1 MDLNSLLIWT
11 VAAGCGMTL
20 LQLPWQFR
28 FWKSA
33 VVPIALLLLLGIC
46 TYFVPAYAGL
56 ISGSLFILLMLVP
69 AWGSAA
75 LNSLLQRRWYRLARL
90 VSWLL
95 AIVRPDRDAR
105 QLPQVIRAMQLAQS
119 GQGDRAAE
127 LLDPIA
133 SGNHP
138 LGRMALVLQTRFSG
152 HWQTFLDW
160 ANIPENWSAVHSDPG
175 LLDTFLQG
183 LGETG
188 QRDELY
194 RHYERI
200 SATGQR
206 LPATFSQLIRMKLA
220 AFSGNDFIVSQ
231 FLNGPLRNFPDEV
244 KKFWHATALQVAGW
258 EPEATRELQRLLKS
272 KDIAFSTTAKRRLDH
287 PLPTLL
293 EQPLADW
300 QQARLHRI
308 SHGAE
313 QDMMSSSIRFQRMR
327 TCWGTWGIALVLVL
341 VFLCEIPGGSENF
354 ENLERMGAML
364 IPPDPGGGQ
373 AWRIVA
379 AAFLHFGPLHLI
391 MNVLGLIVLGRRI
404 EMEWG
409 TLLLVLTYLLSAVSS
424 IGLTPYFIS
433 QQPGVMETTVLVG
446 ASGGVMGL
454 LGGLLIQS
462 LAHLIQGR
470 SRLAGREFLS
480 LLVIVIVQ
488 LTFDANTPNVSSEAH
503 LLGMSMGI
511 LCGVIWN
518 VAWAIRQRWRG
529 F

>member
-1 MDLNSLLIWT
+1 MDLNHLLIWT

-33 VVPIALLLLLGIC
+33 AVPVALLLLLGLC
-46 TYFVPAYAGL
+46 VYFVPAYAGL

-75 LNSLLQRRWYRLARL
+75 LNSLLQRRWYRAARL

-95 AIVRPDRDAR
+95 AVVRPDRDAR

-119 GQGDRAAE
+119 GRRDRAVE

-133 SGNHP
+133 SGDNP
-138 LGRMALVLQTRFSG
+138 LGRMAMVLQTRFSG
-152 HWQTFLDW
+152 HWQAFLDW
-160 ANIPENWSAVHSDPG
+160 ANISENWSAVHSDPG

-200 SATGQR
+200 SATSQR
-206 LPATFSQLIRMKLA
+206 LPATFLHLIRMKLA
-220 AFSGNDFIVSQ
+220 AFSGDDFLVSQ
-231 FLNGPLRNFPDEV
+231 LLSGPLKNFPDEV
-244 KKFWHATALQVAGW
+244 KTFWRATALQVAGR
-258 EPEATRELQRLLKS
+258 ESAATTELQKLS
-272 KDIAFSTTAKRRLDH
+272 NNKDATFSATAKRRLEH
-287 PLPTLL
+287 PLPTLI
-293 EQPLADW
+293 EEPLADW
-300 QQARLHRI
+300 QQARMHRI
-308 SHGAE
+308 SQSVE
-313 QDMMSSSIRFQRMR
+313 QDVIADHFHFRQRC

-341 VFLCEIPGGSENF
+341 VFLCELPGGSENF

-404 EMEWG
+404 EMEWS
-409 TLLLVLTYLLSAVSS
+409 TVLMVLTYLLSAICS
-424 IGLTPYFIS
+424 IGLAPYFIS
-433 QQPGVMETTVLVG
+433 QQDVMETTVLVG

-480 LLVIVIVQ
+480 LLVIVVVQ

-518 VAWAIRQRWRG
+518 LAWAIRQRWRSL
-529 F
+529 